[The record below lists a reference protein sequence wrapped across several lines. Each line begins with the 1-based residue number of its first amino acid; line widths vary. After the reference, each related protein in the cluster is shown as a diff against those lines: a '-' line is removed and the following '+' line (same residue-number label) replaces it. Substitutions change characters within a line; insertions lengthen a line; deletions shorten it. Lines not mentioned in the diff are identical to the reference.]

1 MIEAHIAE
9 LRDKHGDIFGGI
21 EEQRSNLPS
30 PDIRPLDDTN
40 NIVSSLTLNKS

>member
-30 PDIRPLDDTN
+30 PDIRPLDDN
-40 NIVSSLTLNKS
+40 GSNISSLTLNKP